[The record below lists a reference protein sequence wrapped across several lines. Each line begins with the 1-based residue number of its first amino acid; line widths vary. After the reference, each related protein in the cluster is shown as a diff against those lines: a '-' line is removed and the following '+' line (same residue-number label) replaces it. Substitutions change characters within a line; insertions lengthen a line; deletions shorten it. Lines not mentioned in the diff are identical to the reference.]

1 MAARA
6 KIRKHP
12 VHPMIVPLPIGLWI
26 FSFVSDVI
34 YLISGNPLWDQIAFY
49 TMAGGIAGAL
59 LAAIPGLIDLLSFK
73 DPKLK
78 QIGMFHM
85 FLNVGAVILYSIN
98 LWLRYTGPA
107 GEIFPFA
114 LSFFGIVAIGI
125 SGWLG
130 GEMVYVYGVGVEPE
144 KGIGDVEEDLR
155 RHMTQKKTVPGAETS
170 ERDRPHPRHH

>member
-12 VHPMIVPLPIGLWI
+12 VHPMIVPIPIGLWI
-26 FSFVSDVI
+26 FSFVCDLI
-34 YLISGNPLWDQIAFY
+34 YLFGKNPFWDQMAFY

-73 DPKLK
+73 DRKLK
-78 QIGMFHM
+78 QIGIFHM
-85 FLNVGAVILYSIN
+85 ALNLGAVVLYSVN
-98 LWLRYTGPA
+98 LWLRYTGLA
-107 GEIFPFA
+107 GDVFPVA
-114 LSFFGIVAIGI
+114 LSFFGIIAIGI

-144 KGIGDVEEDLR
+144 KGIGDLEEDLR
-155 RHMTQKKTVPGAETS
+155 RHMTQKPVRDLNDDP
-170 ERDRPHPRHH
+170 DRPHPRHH

>member
-1 MAARA
+1 MAAKA

-12 VHPMIVPLPIGLWI
+12 VHPMIVPLPIGLWV
-26 FSFVSDVI
+26 FSLVCDVI
-34 YLISGNPLWDQIAFY
+34 YLINGNPLWDQVAFY

-85 FLNVGAVILYSIN
+85 ILNLGAVVLYSIN
-98 LWLRYTGPA
+98 LWMRYEAPA
-107 GEIFPFA
+107 GEIFPMI
-114 LSFFGIVAIGI
+114 LSFLGIVAIGI

-144 KGIGDVEEDLR
+144 KGISDAEEDLR
-155 RHMTQKKTVPGAETS
+155 RQMTQKTVPASETS
-170 ERDRPHPRHH
+170 KRDQTHPRHH

>member
-26 FSFVSDVI
+26 FSFVCDLI
-34 YLISGNPLWDQIAFY
+34 YLFTGNPLWDQIAFY

-85 FLNVGAVILYSIN
+85 ILNLGAVILYSIN
-98 LWLRYTGPA
+98 LWMRYAGPA
-107 GEIFPFA
+107 GEIFPIV
-114 LSFFGIVAIGI
+114 LSFLGLVAIGI

-144 KGIGDVEEDLR
+144 KGVGDIEEDLR
-155 RHMTQKKTVPGAETS
+155 RHMTQKPVAGTETS